1 MRKIISLTLIFA
13 LLPSLVMTSFA
24 NSGAKTAAEL
34 MNDTTASAIEVDVPR
49 AYLMEASTGTVLYSK
64 NEYAAASPAS
74 VTKVMTLL
82 LVCEALDDGVIL
94 LEDNVT
100 ISSYA
105 ASMGGSQVFL
115 EEGERMS
122 VEELI
127 KCTVIASAN
136 DAAVA
141 LAELVAGNEDAFV
154 NKMNERAR
162 SLGLKNTAFENV
174 TGLDDTT
181 TDHYSCPADI
191 AKMSAELLKYD
202 VILKYSSL
210 WQDTIRNGEFTL
222 TNTNRLVRY
231 YEGCNGLK
239 TGSTDKAGFC
249 ISATAK
255 RGNMQLIAVI
265 MGADTRDDRNNAAR
279 ALLDY
284 GFSNFALYED
294 PREYVED
301 ALVSRG
307 VSDSVALYST
317 DFSTVIPKNKIAK
330 VDKVYNI
337 PEKLSAPV
345 FSGDVVGE
353 IEYFIDGE
361 RIGTAEI
368 FVDTYVAKINMWQ
381 IFARIL
387 KRITAG

>member
-1 MRKIISLTLIFA
+1 MRKIISSTLIFA
-13 LLPSLVMTSFA
+13 LLLSFTVASFA
-24 NSGAKTAAEL
+24 NGGTKNAAE
-34 MNDTTASAIEVDVPR
+34 TTNNLNAPAIEIDAPG

-64 NEYAAASPAS
+64 NEYTAASPAS

-82 LVCEALDDGVIL
+82 LVCEALSDGMISL
-94 LEDNVT
+94 DDNVT
-100 ISSYA
+100 ISSHA

-141 LAELVAGNEDAFV
+141 LAELVAGSEDAFV
-154 NKMNERAR
+154 NKMNDRAR

-181 TDHYSCPADI
+181 TNHYSCPADI

-265 MGADTRDDRNNAAR
+265 MGADTRDDRNNSAR

-284 GFSNFALYED
+284 GFSNFALYESG
-294 PREYVED
+294 REYLEN
-301 ALVSRG
+301 AWVSRG
-307 VSDSVALYST
+307 VSDSVALYSA
-317 DFSTVIPKNKIAK
+317 DFSAVIPKDKLSK
-330 VDKVYNI
+330 VDKVYDI
-337 PEKLSAPV
+337 PEKLIAPV
-345 FSGDVVGE
+345 FSGDVVGK
-353 IEYFIDGE
+353 IEYFLNGE
-361 RIGTAEI
+361 QIGSADI

-387 KRITAG
+387 KRIAAG